1 MNNRPIVV
9 GNSSPIMNLAIIGQL
24 HLIHQLFGEI
34 VIPKEVW
41 TELIIQGEGKPG
53 AKDIEGAKWIKVAKV
68 KNDSLVKTLTKD
80 LDVGE
85 AAAIAL
91 GIEMEADLLLLDET
105 DARNIAEFY
114 DLKKTG
120 VIGIL
125 MSAKKN
131 DLIKQIGPMLERLRT
146 EAHFWI
152 KQELYDVILSQ
163 SGEMS

>member
-1 MNNRPIVV
+1 
-9 GNSSPIMNLAIIGQL
+9 MNLAIIGHF
-24 HLIHQLFGEI
+24 HLIHQLFEE
-34 VIPKEVW
+34 VIIPQEVW

-53 AKDIEGAKWIKVAKV
+53 AKDIEGATWIKVAKV

-85 AAAIAL
+85 VAAIAL

-105 DARNIAEFY
+105 DARDIAEFY

-120 VIGIL
+120 VIDIL
-125 MSAKKN
+125 ISAKKN
-131 DLIKQIGPMLERLRT
+131 SLIKQIRPILERLRT

-152 KQELYDVILSQ
+152 KQDLYDVILSQ
-163 SGEMS
+163 SGETS

>member
-1 MNNRPIVV
+1 
-9 GNSSPIMNLAIIGQL
+9 MNLAIIGHF
-24 HLIHQLFGEI
+24 HLIHQLFEE
-34 VIPKEVW
+34 VIIPQEVW

-53 AKDIEGAKWIKVAKV
+53 AKDIEGATWIKVAKV

-80 LDVGE
+80 LDVDE

-105 DARNIAEFY
+105 DARDIAEFY

-125 MSAKKN
+125 ISAKKN
-131 DLIKQIGPMLERLRT
+131 SLIKQIRPILERLRT

-152 KQELYDVILSQ
+152 KQDLYDVILSQ
-163 SGEMS
+163 SGETS

>member
-1 MNNRPIVV
+1 MHNRPIVV
-9 GNSSPIMNLAIIGQL
+9 CNSSPIMNLAIIGHL
-24 HLIHQLFGEI
+24 HLIHQLFEE
-34 VIPKEVW
+34 VIIPQEVW

-53 AKDIEGAKWIKVAKV
+53 AKDIEGATWIKVAKV

-80 LDVGE
+80 LDVDE

-105 DARNIAEFY
+105 DARDIAEFY

-125 MSAKKN
+125 ISAKKN
-131 DLIKQIGPMLERLRT
+131 SLIKQIRPILERLRT

-152 KQELYDVILSQ
+152 KQDLYDVILSQ
-163 SGEMS
+163 SGETS